1 MNLDVRDY
9 KDFPAEVTLEVEA
22 DNAEYAVD
30 VQAFTDVMKIEL
42 TIQKV
47 NEEYLCQGEIAV
59 KAEQE
64 CSRCL
69 SSFEAELTG
78 ELNFIIRMGPGKA
91 VMATDQGAD
100 VLIAEPGQPV
110 VELNDLIRQSLSL
123 SIPLKP
129 LCSEECLGICP
140 YCGANRNEEP
150 CNCVDEETD
159 ERWEGLKD
167 LYE

>member
-22 DNAEYAVD
+22 DNAEYGVD
-30 VQAFTDVMKIEL
+30 VQTFTDVMKIEL
-42 TIQKV
+42 AIQKV
-47 NEEYLCQGEIAV
+47 SEEYLCQGEV
-59 KAEQE
+59 TVMTEME

-69 SSFEAELTG
+69 SSFEAELAG
-78 ELNFIIRMGPGKA
+78 ELNFIIRTGPGKA

-100 VLIAEPGQPV
+100 VLIAEVGQPV
-110 VELNDLIRQSLSL
+110 VELNDLIRQALSL